1 MKKNKGM
8 LILFLLLGWL
18 AGTWIAEA
26 LEPVKAVSF
35 LTASTPIK
43 WSPSADLDII
53 IYDINL
59 ELHFSLLSLLG
70 IIAAIWLYR
79 RL

>member
-1 MKKNKGM
+1 MKKNTGM

-18 AGTWIAEA
+18 TGTWLAKA
-26 LEPVKAVSF
+26 LAPVKAISF
-35 LTASTPIK
+35 LTSSTPIK
-43 WSPSADLDII
+43 WSPRADLDII
-53 IYDINL
+53 RYDINL